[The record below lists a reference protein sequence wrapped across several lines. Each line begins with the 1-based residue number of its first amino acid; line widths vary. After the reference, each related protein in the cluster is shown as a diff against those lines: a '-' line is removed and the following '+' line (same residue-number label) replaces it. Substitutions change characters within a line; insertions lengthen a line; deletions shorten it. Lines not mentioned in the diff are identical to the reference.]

1 MPLIN
6 WFITTFP
13 FRLTLRESSEAGEG
27 VEGEEG
33 QSTLVDVHGHV
44 HLKRM
49 RHATYDEYGF
59 PAPANPKGH
68 VSSTARAEEGRRNK
82 VWDPWM
88 EELVDTGKVERTR
101 QLKLLVRSEGVP
113 GSFRRKLWPCL
124 AGTEELR
131 QHFPARHY
139 EELLRCAEAGP
150 PQGAVHAAIDADVQ
164 RTFPGH
170 RMFETPEGLAALRR
184 VLVAYSVHSPSV
196 GYCQALNFVAAML
209 LLFVDEEE
217 AFWLLD
223 AILRKLLPDN
233 YYTPDMEGCLADQAC
248 LRHLGSESER
258 ATTSYQLC
266 ADCNC
271 DDKTA
276 GERIGDSLQRAH
288 LADLDWEV
296 VTCKQMLAL
305 FEEPSLA
312 RPSLRRQP

>member
-1 MPLIN
+1 
-6 WFITTFP
+6 
-13 FRLTLRESSEAGEG
+13 
-27 VEGEEG
+27 
-33 QSTLVDVHGHV
+33 
-44 HLKRM
+44 M

-88 EELVDTGKVERTR
+88 EKLVDTGKVERTR

-150 PQGAVHAAIDADVQ
+150 PHGAVHAAIDADVQ

-296 VTCKQMLAL
+296 VTCKQMLTL